1 MADKELILKRARERS
16 GTAKPGLGGF
26 IRSALRQ
33 GPGILAFTVL
43 WALAFNALSSVGI
56 PLLPVEQT
64 EVIKGLKDVSLA
76 EVREYMESKGA
87 LLIDA
92 RSPRDFAYGHIL
104 GAVNLPLDCIEESYR
119 GELRLLAAELPVI
132 TYCGG
137 EECHSSVDLAIHL
150 SQEGC
155 RDVRVFYGGWA
166 IWRDAGLPVETGIS
180 DGSVSE
186 DDEEFD
192 CPGM

>member
-1 MADKELILKRARERS
+1 MADKEPILKKILERP
-16 GTAKPGLGGF
+16 GTAKQDLGGF

-33 GPGILAFTVL
+33 GPGILVFTVL

-64 EVIKGLKDVSLA
+64 EVIKGLKDVSLVD
-76 EVREYMESKGA
+76 VRRYMEAKGA

-92 RSPRDFAYGHIL
+92 RSPQDFANGHIL
-104 GAVNLPLDCIEESYR
+104 GAVNLPLECIEESYR
-119 GELRLLAAELPVI
+119 GELRLLAAEFPVI

-155 RDVRVFYGGWA
+155 RDVRVFYGGWD
-166 IWRDAGLPVETGIS
+166 IWREAGLPVETGIS
-180 DGSVSE
+180 DGSVPD
-186 DDEEFD
+186 DDEEFG

>member
-1 MADKELILKRARERS
+1 MNRERS
-16 GTAKPGLGGF
+16 TAVKPTFGGF
-26 IRSALRQ
+26 LRSAFRQ
-33 GPGILAFTVL
+33 GPGILFFASL
-43 WALAFNALSSVGI
+43 LALAFNAFSPGGI

-76 EVREYMESKGA
+76 EVREYVEAKGA

-92 RSPRDFAYGHIL
+92 RSPQDYAYGQIL

-119 GELRLLAAELPVI
+119 GELRLLSAELPVI

-155 RDVRVFYGGWA
+155 RDVRVFYGGWD
-166 IWRDAGLPVETGIS
+166 IWTQAGLPVETGIE
-180 DGSVSE
+180 DGSE
-186 DDEEFD
+186 PDNDEELD

>member
-1 MADKELILKRARERS
+1 MNRERS
-16 GTAKPGLGGF
+16 GTAKPELVGF

-33 GPGILAFTVL
+33 GPAILAFALL
-43 WALAFNALSSVGI
+43 WALAFNALSSGGI
-56 PLLPVEQT
+56 PLLPVEQRS
-64 EVIKGLKDVSLA
+64 VIKGLKDVSLA
-76 EVREYMESKGA
+76 EIRDYMEAKGA

-92 RSPRDFAYGHIL
+92 RSPQDFAYGHIL
-104 GAVNLPLDCIEESYR
+104 GAVNLPLECIKESYR

-137 EECHSSVDLAIHL
+137 EACHSSVDLAIHL

-155 RDVRVFYGGWA
+155 RDVRVFYGGWD
-166 IWRDAGLPVETGIS
+166 IWREAGLPVETGIS
-180 DGSVSE
+180 DGSVPE

-192 CPGM
+192 CPGL